1 MVLKNKFYN
10 IDFNKNI
17 NITDN
22 NNNLISKI
30 DETLKNFP
38 GLKILKSVKQLSSI
52 PRAFHIDFPDE
63 LVAEILEDQD
73 HVQEIGINWA
83 IKQAQELLDK
93 GAPSVHFYVMNDAS
107 SVIKV
112 MKALNI

>member
-30 DETLKNFP
+30 DETIKNFP
-38 GLKILKSVKQLSSI
+38 GLKIL
-52 PRAFHIDFPDE
+52 
-63 LVAEILEDQD
+63 
-73 HVQEIGINWA
+73 
-83 IKQAQELLDK
+83 
-93 GAPSVHFYVMNDAS
+93 NDS
-107 SVIKV
+107 
-112 MKALNI
+112 